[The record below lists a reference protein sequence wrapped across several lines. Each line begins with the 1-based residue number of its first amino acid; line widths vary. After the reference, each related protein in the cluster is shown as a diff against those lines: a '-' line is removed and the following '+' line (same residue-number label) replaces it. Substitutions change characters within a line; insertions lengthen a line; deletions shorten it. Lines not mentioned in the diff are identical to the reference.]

1 MSAGASTDERARQ
14 VSAGV
19 RFGLAAL
26 CCGVFIVTVTILAL
40 ITGAEPLGALRKVS
54 VTFWAVCV
62 NFLIC
67 LGTVAYVSQRLQRG
81 ESKRTDAR

>member
-1 MSAGASTDERARQ
+1 MTAGASTGEDARH

-26 CCGVFIVTVTILAL
+26 CCGVFIVTVVILARL
-40 ITGAEPLGALRKVS
+40 TGAEPLGILRNVS
-54 VTFWAVCV
+54 LAFWAVCA
-62 NFLIC
+62 NFVVC

-81 ESKRTDAR
+81 PSKRMDAR